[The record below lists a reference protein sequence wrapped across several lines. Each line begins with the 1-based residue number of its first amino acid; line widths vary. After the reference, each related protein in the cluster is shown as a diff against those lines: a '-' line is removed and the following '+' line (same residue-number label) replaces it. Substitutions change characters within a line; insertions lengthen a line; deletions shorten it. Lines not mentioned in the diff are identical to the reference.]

1 MDQCSEYHDIVVN
14 NFMCNNEC
22 QTVKFL
28 LGSCVRIASGTE
40 QEKVSSFCNYAR
52 DNYRLFFSLH
62 GFLIDMAK
70 SIESKKDKWLVF
82 SIYKKIFS
90 KKI

>member
-1 MDQCSEYHDIVVN
+1 
-14 NFMCNNEC
+14 MCNNKY

-28 LGSCVRIASGTE
+28 LGSCVRKGSGTE
-40 QEKVSSFCNYAR
+40 QQKVSFFCNYAH

-70 SIESKKDKWLVF
+70 SIESKKR
-82 SIYKKIFS
+82 
-90 KKI
+90 